1 MNTHKKMSLLGF
13 AILGVIFI
21 TSIFQNCAKV
31 NYQSKAFT
39 SANVNTGNAVI
50 TKVATINPL
59 FNPQNADMKVLFVVD
74 DSYTMSQSQSRLSSA
89 LDSLLNPLE
98 GRNVEF
104 KIVSTSGI
112 PDNQIDYGI
121 QTSNI
126 SSTVIQNTI
135 TNSVNNRHGVLKS
148 LQGYNSA
155 QFISLKNQIK
165 SSILAVG
172 TNGSNIEEG
181 FCAAAR
187 QLFDDSANSF
197 FSSGDKAAV
206 IFLTDENDAS
216 AYSSCLSSYQQNSTA
231 TQVVYYNYAQKRA
244 RITLEYQVDRDG
256 IISWY
261 PVTWGIPLTS
271 PNNFVDTSTCSVA
284 DKNAALA
291 KISQMGYTVQNVS
304 ACTYESVQANY
315 YGSDLGDNGTVTN
328 KNLCTSTVTFQGQ
341 NYSNFYSFLT
351 ASNISAVTN
360 SCAKQVV
367 SSNFISTNSNYTS
380 VISSDTVA
388 NNAQDLRAALINRSN
403 ELFGT
408 GFIFASIVRRNGEAC
423 ALQAGQSYGVKYETL
438 TQNLGS
444 NGVIESMCA
453 ANFSNILSNVSSFI
467 RNVANRSYVVS
478 EMAEDESIFSVA
490 VRRNNVSTPLTS
502 NQFEAVG
509 STVTL
514 TNFNI
519 YQGDVIEVT
528 YGK

>member
-1 MNTHKKMSLLGF
+1 M
-13 AILGVIFI
+13 
-21 TSIFQNCAKV
+21 
-31 NYQSKAFT
+31 
-39 SANVNTGNAVI
+39 
-50 TKVATINPL
+50 
-59 FNPQNADMKVLFVVD
+59 
-74 DSYTMSQSQSRLSSA
+74 
-89 LDSLLNPLE
+89 
-98 GRNVEF
+98 
-104 KIVSTSGI
+104 
-112 PDNQIDYGI
+112 
-121 QTSNI
+121 
-126 SSTVIQNTI
+126 
-135 TNSVNNRHGVLKS
+135 
-148 LQGYNSA
+148 
-155 QFISLKNQIK
+155 
-165 SSILAVG
+165 
-172 TNGSNIEEG
+172 
-181 FCAAAR
+181 
-187 QLFDDSANSF
+187 
-197 FSSGDKAAV
+197 
-206 IFLTDENDAS
+206 
-216 AYSSCLSSYQQNSTA
+216 
-231 TQVVYYNYAQKRA
+231 YYNYAQKRA

-408 GFIFASIVRRNGEAC
+408 GFIFASIVRRNGESC

>member
-1 MNTHKKMSLLGF
+1 MNTQKKISLVGF
-13 AILGVIFI
+13 TILGVIFI
-21 TSIFQNCAKV
+21 TSVFQNCAKV
-31 NYQSKAFT
+31 NYQSKPAGST
-39 SANVNTGNAVI
+39 NVNTGNSVV
-50 TKVATINPL
+50 TKVTTINPL

-112 PDNQIDYGI
+112 PDNQIDYDI
-121 QTSNI
+121 QTSNV
-126 SSTVIQNTI
+126 STTVIQNTI
-135 TNSVNNRHGVLKS
+135 TNSMNNRHGALKS
-148 LQGYNSA
+148 LQGFNSA
-155 QFISLKNQIK
+155 QFTSLKNQIK
-165 SSILAVG
+165 ASILAVG
-172 TNGSNIEEG
+172 TNGSNTEEG

-187 QLFDDSANSF
+187 QLFDNSANSF
-197 FSSGDKAAV
+197 FNSGDKAAI

-216 AYSSCLSSYQQNSTA
+216 TYSTCLSSYQQNSSA
-231 TQVVYYNYAQKRA
+231 SQVVYYNYAQKRA
-244 RITLEYQVDRDG
+244 RVTLEYQVDRDG

-261 PVTWGIPLTS
+261 PVTWGIPLSS

-284 DKNAALA
+284 DKNAVLA
-291 KISQMGYTVQNVS
+291 KISQMGYTVQNVTN
-304 ACTYESVQANY
+304 CTYESVQANY
-315 YGSDLGDNGTVTN
+315 YGADLGDNGTVSN
-328 KNLCTSTVTFQGQ
+328 KNLCTSTVTYQGQ
-341 NYSNFYSFLT
+341 NYSNLYSFLT
-351 ASNISAVTN
+351 ASNFSAVAN
-360 SCAKQVV
+360 SCVKQIV

-380 VISSDTVA
+380 VISSDTIA

-408 GFIFASIVRRNGEAC
+408 GFIFASIVRRNGESC
-423 ALQAGQSYGVKYETL
+423 ALQAGQSYGAKYETL

-453 ANFSNILSNVSSFI
+453 SNFSTVLSNVSNFI

-478 EMAEDESIFSVA
+478 EMADDESIFSVA
-490 VRRNNVSTPLTS
+490 IRRNNVSTPLTS
-502 NQFEAVG
+502 SQFEAVG

-514 TNFNI
+514 TNYSI
-519 YQGDVIEVT
+519 YQSDVIEVT